1 MENNKVSQDQFNELK
16 GQFGMLQSQ
25 FDELQRQFGKLRNQF
40 DELRQELFHMENRII
55 RWCIGMF
62 IGSVILMGSL
72 GGIYINVL
80 LSRGG

>member
-25 FDELQRQFGKLRNQF
+25 FDELRQ
-40 DELRQELFHMENRII
+40 DLFHMENRII